1 MGGLAEVKVRVGLGS
16 GEGVARLRVEER
28 RRTAHVERH
37 EYATRSERPLT
48 AAAHASTKGRIFSV
62 IVCGRA
68 EERAE
73 SAGQCGHHWLRR
85 WRLEDSGRSAPHS
98 GVRCCLLAPR
108 CVSDRGADSSAES
121 N

>member
-1 MGGLAEVKVRVGLGS
+1 MGKLAEVKVRVGLGS
-16 GEGVARLRVEER
+16 GEGVARLRVEGR

-73 SAGQCGHHWLRR
+73 SAGQGGHHRLRR
-85 WRLEDSGRSAPHS
+85 RRLEDS
-98 GVRCCLLAPR
+98 
-108 CVSDRGADSSAES
+108 
-121 N
+121 